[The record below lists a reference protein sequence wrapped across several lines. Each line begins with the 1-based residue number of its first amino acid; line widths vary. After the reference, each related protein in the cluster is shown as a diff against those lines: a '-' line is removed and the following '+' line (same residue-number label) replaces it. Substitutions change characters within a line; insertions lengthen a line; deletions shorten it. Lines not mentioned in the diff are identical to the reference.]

1 MAIRAPDGAKNNLAN
16 LLGVQKSR
24 DIVGS
29 SQGVGVGQKNPRLK
43 EIGPRGV
50 PIFHKLL
57 GLEHI

>member
-1 MAIRAPDGAKNNLAN
+1 MYMQHNFAN

-24 DIVGS
+24 DIVGG
-29 SQGVGVGQKNPRLK
+29 SQGVRVCQKNPRLK

-57 GLEHI
+57 GLEHISIS